1 VGQQSEEQKPSSAEA
16 SDVSGEGS
24 FLSPE
29 ESSIILSSLE
39 AIDQRVLGKPKTPS
53 LGDDEGVFISPE
65 EIEGVS
71 VAEFARAETPSAPQP
86 ASPARA
92 ATSRGVDSSQSDLL
106 SRIAGEL
113 RSIKTEIGTL
123 KNTYDD
129 MISKAASISGSE
141 ARSETLAAV
150 APAPSPVVA
159 GQMVPDETLADLK
172 KLLGYLDRLL
182 ESLPEDKIDGFARS
196 EYFELYRKIFE
207 FFDLV

>member
-1 VGQQSEEQKPSSAEA
+1 MGQQSEEQKPSSDETL
-16 SDVSGEGS
+16 DISGEGS

-29 ESSIILSSLE
+29 ETGAILSSLE
-39 AIDQRVLGKPKTPS
+39 ATDQRVLGKPKTPS

-71 VAEFARAETPSAPQP
+71 AAEYPRFETPIEPRP
-86 ASPARA
+86 TNPARA
-92 ATSRGVDSSQSDLL
+92 ASPRGADSSQSDLL

-141 ARSETLAAV
+141 ARIEALV
-150 APAPSPVVA
+150 AEAPLPSPVVA